1 MKPFLADLHIH
12 TDLSPCAAD
21 EMTPPAI
28 VAAAVGAGLSL
39 IAICD
44 HNAAGNIAAVQEAAR
59 RIAAGARPDH
69 LGRPRRSASPA
80 SLPGAGGLTVLA
92 GIEIT
97 TAEEVHVLGLFR
109 EAPAAMATAE
119 EVQKSLP
126 PADADY
132 FRRFGPQHHLDAE
145 GHVLGIESR
154 MLAMTSSLDL
164 AAAIELIHQHG
175 GLAIAAHVNRPSFS
189 VLSQLGMFP
198 PDAGFDAIEVFVPCD
213 AGPDAAKAAAER
225 FAVPG
230 LPVIAGSDSHFPADI
245 GRARTVCVM
254 KAPTFEELGLALR
267 AVGGRSVRCA

>member
-1 MKPFLADLHIH
+1 MTKVFHACVTTIEDVGTSLLHWSVVKSNVTKI
-12 TDLSPCAAD
+12 
-21 EMTPPAI
+21 
-28 VAAAVGAGLSL
+28 
-39 IAICD
+39 
-44 HNAAGNIAAVQEAAR
+44 
-59 RIAAGARPDH
+59 RPVMMN
-69 LGRPRRSASPA
+69 P
-80 SLPGAGGLTVLA
+80 
-92 GIEIT
+92 
-97 TAEEVHVLGLFR
+97 
-109 EAPAAMATAE
+109 
-119 EVQKSLP
+119 
-126 PADADY
+126 
-132 FRRFGPQHHLDAE
+132 
-145 GHVLGIESR
+145 
-154 MLAMTSSLDL
+154 
-164 AAAIELIHQHG
+164 ELIHQHG